1 MRGCVG
7 NSENEATRRWN
18 WASDLTSFSSGR
30 EDSRTK
36 FRIRGS
42 LSWIVRSSQRWHEL
56 RRDKGYVNHVT
67 YGVRQA
73 AQMGQIWIFGD
84 DIHA

>member
-42 LSWIVRSSQRWHEL
+42 LSWINGMMSYLDKRICESRDL
-56 RRDKGYVNHVT
+56 RGET
-67 YGVRQA
+67 GVEDGA
-73 AQMGQIWIFGD
+73 DM
-84 DIHA
+84 DILR

>member
-7 NSENEATRRWN
+7 NSEKEATRRWN

-42 LSWIVRSSQRWHEL
+42 LSWINGMMSYLDKSICESRDLQGETGVEDGADMDI
-56 RRDKGYVNHVT
+56 RR
-67 YGVRQA
+67 
-73 AQMGQIWIFGD
+73 
-84 DIHA
+84 

>member
-36 FRIRGS
+36 FKIRGS
-42 LSWIVRSSQRWHEL
+42 LSWISDMSRVG
-56 RRDKGYVNHVT
+56 RRICESRDLPGET
-67 YGVRQA
+67 GVEDGA
-73 AQMGQIWIFGD
+73 DM
-84 DIHA
+84 DIRR